1 MSNRRVLPVTVV
13 LFSLAAVLPLVLA
26 PSCADV
32 EVQGYAPGEVVR
44 VTPAEGLALI
54 EEQKGESDFII
65 LDVRTPEEYAA
76 GHIPGAVNLCYTCAG
91 EFQDGLAVLDK
102 DATYLV
108 YCRTGNRSRAA
119 VNAMSV
125 GGFTDIYH
133 LDTGIT
139 QWIAEGYETVTSE

>member
-1 MSNRRVLPVTVV
+1 MSNRRALPVTVI
-13 LFSLAAVLPLVLA
+13 LLSLTVVLPFILA

-32 EVQGYAPGEVVR
+32 AVQGYAPGAVVN
-44 VTPAEGLALI
+44 VTPADGFALI
-54 EEQKGESDFII
+54 EEQKDNPDFII

-76 GHIPGAVNLCYTCAG
+76 GHLPGAVNLCYTCAG

-108 YCRTGNRSRAA
+108 YCRTGNRGRAA

-125 GGFTDIYH
+125 SGFTDIYH

-139 QWIAEGYETVTSE
+139 QWIAEGYETVVSE